1 MAEIT
6 REEARKTI
14 RDTLRAFT
22 RKVESARS
30 SYDKI
35 PLTGKYIVVDY
46 DDPRYNYGLLAEE
59 AAMEPSFID
68 EATSEELARL
78 VEICGQLNKKYS
90 LDVRN
95 MPEEVNV
102 IVNQNS
108 EKRETSEEIMFQIKA
123 LQQEMDDWQ
132 SKGGEITSGQ
142 YEMFINLAEQYNSA
156 TIKEGKLSKDD
167 YVSGGRI
174 TTEFEEAQGAVG
186 SYQANLHSGIDI
198 VGGDLKSPF
207 FMRAIGGSETGS
219 NAKIFSIIG
228 TELRMK
234 VLHGDAGTVRKTG
247 DFFKPGDVI
256 MPFPKKN
263 NFRLAST
270 GAHFHIELSDGSNF
284 INPYT
289 LRKSDAK
296 FKRTVNGGISW
307 EDVSAIF

>member
-284 INPYT
+284 INPYP